1 MKKSCE
7 LFGRARSTFY
17 RRRRPRQAASES
29 ISSPREPANKLS
41 VAERSAVLAL
51 VNEPTNVDLAIDQVY
66 ARALDAGTYICS
78 RASMHRV
85 VREAGIAG
93 DRRAQRTHP
102 ATKKPELLARRPN
115 EIWSW
120 DITKLRGP
128 SRGVFFQ
135 LYVIIDIFSRYVPN
149 WIVAEHEDA
158 QLAKEFIND
167 AVNTQ
172 AVSRDELTIH
182 ADRGGAMRSKPVSQL
197 MVDLGVRRSHSRP
210 HVSNDNPFSESNF
223 KTLKYC
229 PSFPERIGSIED
241 ARAFCDRF
249 FTNYN
254 HEHRHSGIGF
264 HTPASV
270 HYGTHLE
277 VRQQRQTTLNAA
289 FEQHPIRFRR
299 IAPRAPRIPEIV
311 WINPPELEAIRVN

>member
-1 MKKSCE
+1 
-7 LFGRARSTFY
+7 
-17 RRRRPRQAASES
+17 
-29 ISSPREPANKLS
+29 
-41 VAERSAVLAL
+41 
-51 VNEPTNVDLAIDQVY
+51 
-66 ARALDAGTYICS
+66 
-78 RASMHRV
+78 MHRV
-85 VREAGIAG
+85 VRVAGIAG

-135 LYVIIDIFSRYVPN
+135 LYVIIDIFSRYVAN

-167 AVNTQ
+167 AVHTQ

-182 ADRGGAMRSKPVSQL
+182 ADRGGAMCSKPVSQL

-223 KTLKYC
+223 TTLKYC
-229 PSFPERIGSIED
+229 PSFPERFDSIED
-241 ARAFCDRF
+241 ARAFCDQC

-311 WINPPELEAIRVN
+311 WINPPEMEAIRVN